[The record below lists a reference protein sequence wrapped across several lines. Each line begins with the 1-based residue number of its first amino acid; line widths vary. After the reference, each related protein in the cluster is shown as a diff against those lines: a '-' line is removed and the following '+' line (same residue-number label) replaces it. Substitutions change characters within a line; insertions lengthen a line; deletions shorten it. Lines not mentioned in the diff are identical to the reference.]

1 MKTILATEARPK
13 LVFWVQRALSGE
25 DIRLVWKG
33 QTVALRRIAENPG
46 TELLQEYNVPAA
58 RADKSLRR
66 AERDIRR
73 ARRAG
78 KTKPYT
84 GERRS
89 LLED

>member
-1 MKTILATEARPK
+1 VKTILATEARPK
-13 LVFWVQRALSGE
+13 LVTWVQRALNGE
-25 DIRLVWKG
+25 DIGLLWKG
-33 QTVALRRIAENPG
+33 QIVALRPVPAPSDAGI
-46 TELLQEYNVPAA
+46 LQEYNVTGAQ
-58 RADKSLRR
+58 ADKSLRR